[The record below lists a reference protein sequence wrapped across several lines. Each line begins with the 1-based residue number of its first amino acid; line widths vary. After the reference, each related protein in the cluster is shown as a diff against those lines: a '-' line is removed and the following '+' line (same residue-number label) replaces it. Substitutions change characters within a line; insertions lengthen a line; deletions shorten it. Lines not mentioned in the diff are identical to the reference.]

1 MWMQQYQYQLHW
13 TTTTVIGETIVI
25 GGDYDKKRKSAER
38 HVNAAVTFRIG
49 QSEEV
54 VKF

>member
-1 MWMQQYQYQLHW
+1 LAGI
-13 TTTTVIGETIVI
+13 TT
-25 GGDYDKKRKSAER
+25 KRKSAER
-38 HVNAAVTFRIG
+38 HVNAEVELAIG